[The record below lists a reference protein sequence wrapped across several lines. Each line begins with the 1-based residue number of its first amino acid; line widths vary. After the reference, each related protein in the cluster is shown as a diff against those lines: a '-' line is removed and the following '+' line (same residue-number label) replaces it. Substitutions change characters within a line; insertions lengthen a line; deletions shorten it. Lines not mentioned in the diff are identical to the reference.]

1 MKALIS
7 GVVTDSAQETERQAG
22 KLAQFLPEN
31 SILALFGS
39 LGSGK
44 TTFVRGMA
52 RHWEIEKHITSP
64 TYNLVSIY
72 RGKRNLVH
80 LDAFRLEKESEYDE
94 LMIDDF
100 LDPPFC
106 LAIEWPQ
113 NIGSRLPE
121 DCWKLQLKFR
131 DHRHRYLKLHLPGA
145 D

>member
-7 GVVTDSAQETERQAG
+7 GVVTDSAQETEQQAG

-44 TTFVRGMA
+44 TTFVRGLA
-52 RHWEIEKHITSP
+52 RYWEIDKHITSP
-64 TYNLVSIY
+64 TYNLVSMY
-72 RGKRNLVH
+72 KGKRNLIHV
-80 LDAFRLEKESEYDE
+80 DAFRLEEESEYDALLIE
-94 LMIDDF
+94 DF
-100 LDPPFC
+100 LDPPYC
-106 LAIEWPQ
+106 LAIEWPE

-121 DCWKLQLKFR
+121 NCWKLQLKFR
-131 DHRHRYLKLHLPGA
+131 DLHHRHLQLYRPGR